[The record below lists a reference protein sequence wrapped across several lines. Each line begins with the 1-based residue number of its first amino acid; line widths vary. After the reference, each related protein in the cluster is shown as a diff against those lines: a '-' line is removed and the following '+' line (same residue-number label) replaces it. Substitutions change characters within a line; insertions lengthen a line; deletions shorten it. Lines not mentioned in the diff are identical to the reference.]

1 MTLFYHNYQK
11 GIIVSE
17 VTIRL
22 PAELLLKLV
31 VTLLVDTRF
40 HSTVDIKQFV
50 TVNVILVYSFPAARL
65 CCLSMSSS

>member
-1 MTLFYHNYQK
+1 MTLFYHNYRK
-11 GIIVSE
+11 VIIVSG

-50 TVNVILVYSFPAARL
+50 TVNDCNRF
-65 CCLSMSSS
+65 